1 MHTFSETKGSS
12 LQDSITTDPASV
24 TSSMFQGNSN
34 QLFYFTRV
42 IEPQDNV
49 YSTANTAAPSTSER
63 ESAQAGQRRM
73 RGTQSS
79 EGAESLESEPSAK
92 TPAPDVTA
100 AAAAARTTS
109 STSNDDQPVSAAN
122 ICDVIKR
129 VLSDV
134 NTAFDWTTPV
144 RWSVEHEFI
153 LRLLFSRRFSNE
165 EAFRFIQR
173 LPATRLEDFLSLSGE
188 SLGCFG
194 LL

>member
-42 IEPQDNV
+42 IEPQDCV
-49 YSTANTAAPSTSER
+49 YSNTAAPGTSER
-63 ESAQAGQRRM
+63 ESAQAEQKRM

-79 EGAESLESEPSAK
+79 EGAESLGSEPSTT
-92 TPAPDVTA
+92 TPAPDITATA
-100 AAAAARTTS
+100 AAAAGTTS
-109 STSNDDQPVSAAN
+109 PTSNDDDQPVSATN

-144 RWSVEHEFI
+144 RWSVKHEFV